1 MPVAQW
7 IEQQLPKLKVVGSS
21 PVGHMYI
28 YIYII
33 LSYVKEVENYA
44 AIIF

>member
-1 MPVAQW
+1 MDRAAASEAEGCGFESRRAYV
-7 IEQQLPKLKVVGSS
+7 
-21 PVGHMYI
+21 YI